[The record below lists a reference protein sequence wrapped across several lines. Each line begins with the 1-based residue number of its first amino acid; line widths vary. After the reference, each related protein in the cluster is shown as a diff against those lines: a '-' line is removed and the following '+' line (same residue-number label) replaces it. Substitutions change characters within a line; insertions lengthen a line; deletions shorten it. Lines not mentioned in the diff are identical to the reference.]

1 MATLGYKHRLF
12 IHHYLETTKND
23 EVKAARLAGFA
34 NPKVRGPQLLASPKV
49 AAYLEAKLEESGAMP
64 VAEILARWSAIA
76 SADLM
81 DFVDIKEEVDKNGVK
96 VNKAMLNV
104 AKIKKTGNGHLIKE
118 MKLRNGEVVE
128 VSFHSSVEASDK
140 LAKFNGLF
148 KERIEI
154 TNVGDSSSERVVA
167 ILGGLAQLAGAINA
181 GAGGGQDEP
190 RALCG
195 DSEQWEVDA
204 GPALEVDQP
213 TPALAGPEGDRPA
226 GDHARPEAREGFG
239 LRHPN
244 PDAVR
249 MDDDGGIE
257 GRGSGL

>member
-34 NPKVRGPQLLASPKV
+34 NPKMRGPQLLASPKV

-64 VAEILARWSAIA
+64 VSEILARWSAIA
-76 SADLM
+76 SVDPL
-81 DFVDIKEEVDKNGVK
+81 DFVDIVEEKDKDGKVVK
-96 VNKAMLNV
+96 AKAMLNV
-104 AKIKKTGNGHLIKE
+104 AKIKKTGNGNLIKD

-128 VSFHSSVEASDK
+128 VSFHSAAEASDR
-140 LAKFNGLF
+140 LAKYNGLF

-167 ILGGLAQLAGAINA
+167 ILGGLAQLAGAINS

-190 RALCG
+190 RTLCG
-195 DSEQWEVDA
+195 DSEQREVGS
-204 GPALEVDQP
+204 GPASEVDQP
-213 TPALAGPEGDRPA
+213 IVDLAGPETHRQIGCDP
-226 GDHARPEAREGFG
+226 RPEAWQE
-239 LRHPN
+239 
-244 PDAVR
+244 
-249 MDDDGGIE
+249 
-257 GRGSGL
+257 

>member
-34 NPKVRGPQLLASPKV
+34 NPKMRGPQLLASPKI

-76 SADLM
+76 SLDPM
-81 DFVDIKEEVDKNGVK
+81 DFVDVVEETDKNGK
-96 VNKAMLNV
+96 VVQKAKLNV
-104 AKIKKTGNGHLIKE
+104 AKIKQTGNGNLIKD

-128 VSFHSSVEASDK
+128 VSFHSAIEASDK
-140 LAKFNGLF
+140 LAKYNGLF

-167 ILGGLAQLAGAINA
+167 ILGGLAQLAGAINS
-181 GAGGGQDEP
+181 GAVGGQDEP
-190 RALCG
+190 SALCG
-195 DSEQWEVDA
+195 DSEQWEVGS
-204 GPALEVDQP
+204 GPTSEADQP
-213 TPALAGPEGDRPA
+213 IADLAGPEAHRQIGCDP
-226 GDHARPEAREGFG
+226 RPEARE
-239 LRHPN
+239 
-244 PDAVR
+244 
-249 MDDDGGIE
+249 E
-257 GRGSGL
+257 